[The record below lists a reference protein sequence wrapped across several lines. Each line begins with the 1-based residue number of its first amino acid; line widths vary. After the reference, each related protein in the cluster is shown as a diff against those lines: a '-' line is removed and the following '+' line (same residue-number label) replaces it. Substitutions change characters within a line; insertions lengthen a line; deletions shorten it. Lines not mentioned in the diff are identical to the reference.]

1 MSDDAR
7 LIELETRLA
16 FQEQAQT
23 ELSDLVHR
31 QNREIEALRHA
42 VVQANDDLHALRDTL
57 PGDTTPEP
65 PPPHY

>member
-16 FQEQAQT
+16 FQEHAQT

-31 QNREIEALRHA
+31 QHREIEALRHA
-42 VVQANDDLHALRDTL
+42 LAEASADLHALRDSQSGSAL
-57 PGDTTPEP
+57 PEP